1 MIVFGAPYYCLELY
15 LAYTGR
21 QTSQL
26 VLALAG
32 GAAVAPSSLD
42 PWIFLLFWANWNQP
56 ANLTNSRRLMN
67 VSLPHKNQQQQQ
79 QQQPPVGMQVRRTVR
94 TNTLATS
101 SSSDPR
107 QQHQLLLVNSQAR
120 VPPYTIR
127 WNSANKRQEPIS

>member
-1 MIVFGAPYYCLELY
+1 M
-15 LAYTGR
+15 AYTG
-21 QTSQL
+21 QQPSHL

-56 ANLTNSRRLMN
+56 ANLASSRRLIN
-67 VSLPHKNQQQQQ
+67 LSLPKNQQQQQ
-79 QQQPPVGMQVRRTVR
+79 QQQQPQQAAPPPVGMQVRRVPR

-107 QQHQLLLVNSQAR
+107 QQHPLLLVGQTR

-127 WNSANKRQEPIS
+127 WNSPNKRHDPLL